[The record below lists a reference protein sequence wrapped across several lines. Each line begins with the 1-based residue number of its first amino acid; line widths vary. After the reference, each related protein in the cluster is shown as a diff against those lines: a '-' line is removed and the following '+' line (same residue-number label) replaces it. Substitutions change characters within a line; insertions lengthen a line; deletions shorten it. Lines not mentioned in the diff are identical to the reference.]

1 MPLTLF
7 SISLDFYRIPC
18 YSNFMDDTLL
28 SVQNLKTYFRTPEGL
43 ARAVDGISFDI
54 KPNEIFALVGESG
67 CGKSVTALSIIQL
80 VAQPAGFIAD
90 GAIYYKGQDITR
102 LSEVEKRRVQG
113 NNIAMIFQE
122 PMTSLN
128 PVFTIGNQI
137 SEAIQEH
144 QNLRGTAAR
153 NAAIEM
159 LDRVGIPEPAAR
171 YDEYPYQMSG
181 GMKQRVMI
189 AMALSC
195 RPGLLIADEPTT
207 ALDVTIQ
214 AQILEL
220 IQRLQQELQMAVL
233 LITHDLGVVANI
245 ADQVAVM
252 YAGKIAE
259 MGTWKQLY
267 ETPQH
272 PYTVKL
278 LESTPARDKRGTELH
293 TITGRVPKATEYNDG
308 CRFADRCPK
317 VMDGCDN
324 IVPTLHAV
332 NGSEHKVACHLYN
345 PEPPFSVQLANR
357 KLAIQKSVQLA
368 NRKLAIQKSVQ
379 LANRKLAVQKRA
391 TGVPA
396 TKLELETEIN
406 EKNEESSTRF
416 PTASHPQLQVKD
428 LCVHYPIQKGIFKRT
443 VGYVYAVDDV
453 TLDIPR
459 GKTLALV
466 GESGSGKTSFGK
478 AILQLSVPVEGDIV
492 YDGVNI
498 ATTTR
503 QRMHP
508 YRKRMQIIFQDPYA
522 SLNPRMTVGAI
533 IQEGM
538 QAHGMGASNEERQ
551 ARVAEL
557 MRRVGLSPDMV
568 TRYPHEF
575 SGGQRQRIGI
585 ARCLAVDPEFIVCDE
600 ATSAL
605 DVSVQAQIL
614 NLLKSLQ
621 VDFNLTYLFITHNL
635 SVVEYFADEVAV
647 MYLGRIVE
655 RGTTEEIFDSPKHP
669 YTRALLSAVPKM
681 DEQTGVE
688 KIRLEGDVPSPIN
701 RPSGCHFHP
710 RCPEVMPVCKDEYPG
725 TTNFTQTHS
734 CRCYLYQA

>member
-1 MPLTLF
+1 MN
-7 SISLDFYRIPC
+7 DA
-18 YSNFMDDTLL
+18 LL

-67 CGKSVTALSIIQL
+67 CGKSVTALSVIQL

-102 LSEVEKRRVQG
+102 LSEVEKRKVQG
-113 NNIAMIFQE
+113 NDIAMVFQE

-137 SEAIQEH
+137 SEAIRQH

-159 LDRVGIPEPAAR
+159 LDLVGIPEPAAR
-171 YDEYPYQMSG
+171 YDEYPHQMSG

-245 ADQVAVM
+245 ADRVAVM

-278 LESTPARDKRGTELH
+278 LESTPARDKRGTQLH

-317 VMDGCDN
+317 VMDGCES
-324 IVPTLHAV
+324 IAPTLHTA
-332 NGSEHKVACHLYN
+332 NGGEHNVACHLYN
-345 PEPPFSVQLANR
+345 PEPPFN
-357 KLAIQKSVQLA
+357 AIKTSA
-368 NRKLAIQKSVQ
+368 A
-379 LANRKLAVQKRA
+379 
-391 TGVPA
+391 
-396 TKLELETEIN
+396 KLELETEIDS
-406 EKNEESSTRF
+406 KNVDSSPQ
-416 PTASHPQLQVKD
+416 PTAAQPQLQVKD

-443 VGYVYAVDDV
+443 VGYVYAVDNV
-453 TLDIPR
+453 TLEIPR

-478 AILQLSVPVEGDIV
+478 AILRLGVPVKGDLV
-492 YDGVNI
+492 YDGTNI

-503 QRMHP
+503 ELMHP

-538 QAHGMGASNEERQ
+538 QAHGIGESADERHD
-551 ARVAEL
+551 RVAEL
-557 MRRVGLSPDMV
+557 MQRVGLSPDMV
-568 TRYPHEF
+568 NRYPHEF

-621 VDFNLTYLFITHNL
+621 ADFNLTYLFITHNL

-681 DEQTGVE
+681 DPQTGVE
-688 KIRLEGDVPSPIN
+688 KIQLEGDVPSPIN
-701 RPSGCHFHP
+701 RPTGCYFHP
-710 RCPEVMPVCKDEYPG
+710 RCPEVMPMCKDEYPDE
-725 TTNFTQTHS
+725 TNFTQTHS
-734 CRCYLYQA
+734 CQCYLYQN

>member
-1 MPLTLF
+1 M
-7 SISLDFYRIPC
+7 
-18 YSNFMDDTLL
+18 NDTLL

-80 VAQPAGFIAD
+80 VAKPAGFIAD
-90 GAIYYKGQDITR
+90 GAIHYKGQDLTR
-102 LSEVEKRRVQG
+102 LSEVEKRKIQG
-113 NNIAMIFQE
+113 NDIAMIFQE

-137 SEAIQEH
+137 SEAIRQH
-144 QNLRGTAAR
+144 QNLRGTAAK

-159 LDRVGIPEPAAR
+159 LDLVGIPEPAAR
-171 YDEYPYQMSG
+171 YDEYPHQMSG

-245 ADQVAVM
+245 ADRVAVM

-259 MGTWKQLY
+259 TGTWKQLY
-267 ETPQH
+267 KTPQH

-278 LESTPARDKRGTELH
+278 LESTPARDKRGMELR

-308 CRFADRCPK
+308 CRFAERCPK
-317 VMDGCDN
+317 VMDGCEN
-324 IVPTLHAV
+324 IVPMLQTV
-332 NGSEHKVACHLYN
+332 KGNGHNVACHLYN
-345 PEPPFSVQLANR
+345 PEPPFNASGT
-357 KLAIQKSVQLA
+357 S
-368 NRKLAIQKSVQ
+368 
-379 LANRKLAVQKRA
+379 
-391 TGVPA
+391 T
-396 TKLELETEIN
+396 TTLELETETDRENRETTIP
-406 EKNEESSTRF
+406 STE
-416 PTASHPQLQVKD
+416 TYPQLQVKD
-428 LCVHYPIQKGIFKRT
+428 LCVHYPIQKGILKRT
-443 VGYVYAVDDV
+443 TGYVYAVDNV
-453 TLDIPR
+453 TLDIPH

-466 GESGSGKTSFGK
+466 GESGSGKTSLGK
-478 AILQLSVPVEGDIV
+478 AVLRLGVPVKGDLV
-492 YDGVNI
+492 YDSINI
-498 ATTTR
+498 ATVKR
-503 QRMHP
+503 EELHP

-538 QAHGMGASNEERQ
+538 QTHNIGGSADERN

-585 ARCLAVDPEFIVCDE
+585 ARCLAVEPEFIVCDE

-621 VDFNLTYLFITHNL
+621 TDFNLTYLFITHNL

-688 KIRLEGDVPSPIN
+688 KIRLEGDIPSPIN
-701 RPSGCHFHP
+701 RPSGCYFHP
-710 RCPEVMPVCKDEYPG
+710 RCPEVMSICKDAYPDETG
-725 TTNFTQTHS
+725 FTQTHS
-734 CRCYLYQA
+734 CHCYLYEEKP

>member
-1 MPLTLF
+1 MYTSNLRKNQLLFLF
-7 SISLDFYRIPC
+7 SISIDSHKILC
-18 YSNFMDDTLL
+18 YSNLMNDTLL

-43 ARAVDGISFDI
+43 AHAVDGISFDI

-80 VAQPAGFIAD
+80 IAQPAGFIAD

-102 LSEVEKRRVQG
+102 LSEVEKRKIQG
-113 NNIAMIFQE
+113 NDIAMIFQE

-128 PVFTIGNQI
+128 PVFTIGDQI

-144 QNLRGTAAR
+144 QNLRGTVAR

-159 LDRVGIPEPAAR
+159 LDLVGIPEPVAR
-171 YDEYPYQMSG
+171 YDEYPHQMSG

-220 IQRLQQELQMAVL
+220 IQHLQQELQMAVL

-245 ADQVAVM
+245 ADRVAVM

-259 MGTWKQLY
+259 VGTWEQLY
-267 ETPQH
+267 KTPQH

-278 LESTPARDKRGTELH
+278 LESTPARDKRGTKLH

-324 IVPTLHAV
+324 IVPMLHPMLHAV
-332 NGSEHKVACHLYN
+332 NGSEHNVACHLYN
-345 PEPPFSVQLANR
+345 PEPPFS
-357 KLAIQKSVQLA
+357 
-368 NRKLAIQKSVQ
+368 
-379 LANRKLAVQKRA
+379 A
-391 TGVPA
+391 TVVPA

-406 EKNEESSTRF
+406 EKNEASSERF
-416 PTASHPQLQVKD
+416 PTASHPQLQVTD

-478 AILQLSVPVEGDIV
+478 AILQLGVPVKGDIV

-503 QRMHP
+503 QLMQP

-538 QAHGMGASNEERQ
+538 QAHGMGTSGEERQ

-635 SVVEYFADEVAV
+635 AVVEYFADEVAV

-701 RPSGCHFHP
+701 RPVGCHFHP
-710 RCPEVMPVCKDEYPG
+710 RCPEVMPVCEGEYPSAA
-725 TTNFTQTHS
+725 NFTQTHS
-734 CRCYLYQA
+734 CHCYLYQNSE

>member
-1 MPLTLF
+1 MQEA
-7 SISLDFYRIPC
+7 
-18 YSNFMDDTLL
+18 LL
-28 SVQNLKTYFRTPEGL
+28 SVQNLKTYFRTPDGL

-54 KPNEIFALVGESG
+54 APNEIFALVGESG
-67 CGKSVTALSIIQL
+67 CGKSVTALSVIQL
-80 VAQPAGFIAD
+80 VAQPTGFIAG

-102 LSEVEKRRVQG
+102 LPEVEKRRIQG
-113 NNIAMIFQE
+113 NDIAMVFQE

-128 PVFTIGNQI
+128 PVFTIGYQI
-137 SEAIQEH
+137 SEAIRQH
-144 QNLRGTAAR
+144 QDLRGTAAR
-153 NAAIEM
+153 NAAVEM
-159 LDRVGIPEPAAR
+159 LDLVGIPEPAAR
-171 YDEYPYQMSG
+171 YDEYPHQMSG

-245 ADQVAVM
+245 ADRVAVM

-259 MGTWKQLY
+259 MGTWEQLY
-267 ETPQH
+267 KTPQH

-278 LESTPARDKRGTELH
+278 LESTPARDKRGTQLH
-293 TITGRVPKATEYNDG
+293 TIAGRVPKATAYNDG

-317 VMDGCDN
+317 VMDGCET
-324 IVPTLHAV
+324 IPPTLHAV
-332 NGSEHKVACHLYN
+332 NGSEHNVACHLYN
-345 PEPPFSVQLANR
+345 PEPPFN
-357 KLAIQKSVQLA
+357 
-368 NRKLAIQKSVQ
+368 
-379 LANRKLAVQKRA
+379 AVS
-391 TGVPA
+391 TGA
-396 TKLELETEIN
+396 ARLELETDTDKIEDTL
-406 EKNEESSTRF
+406 TR
-416 PTASHPQLQVKD
+416 TAEAQPQLQVKN

-478 AILQLSVPVEGDIV
+478 AILRLGVPVKGDLV

-498 ATTTR
+498 ATITR
-503 QRMHP
+503 QHIHP
-508 YRKRMQIIFQDPYA
+508 YRKQMQIIFQDPYA
-522 SLNPRMTVGAI
+522 SLNPRMTIGAI

-538 QAHGMGASNEERQ
+538 QAHGIGESIEERQ
-551 ARVAEL
+551 NRVAEL
-557 MRRVGLSPDMV
+557 MQRVGLSPDMV

-621 VDFNLTYLFITHNL
+621 TDFNLTYLFITHNL

-681 DEQTGVE
+681 DPQTGVE
-688 KIRLEGDVPSPIN
+688 KIQLEGDVPSPIN
-701 RPSGCHFHP
+701 RPSGCYFHP
-710 RCPEVMPVCKDEYPG
+710 RCPEVMPICKDTYPDE
-725 TTNFTQTHS
+725 TNFTQTHS
-734 CRCYLYQA
+734 CNCYLYQNAQ

>member
-1 MPLTLF
+1 
-7 SISLDFYRIPC
+7 
-18 YSNFMDDTLL
+18 MDDTLL

-54 KPNEIFALVGESG
+54 KPNEIFAIVGESG

-102 LSEVEKRRVQG
+102 LSEVEKRKIQG
-113 NNIAMIFQE
+113 NDIAMVFQE

-144 QNLRGTAAR
+144 QNLRGHAAR

-159 LDRVGIPEPAAR
+159 LDLVGIPEPTAR
-171 YDEYPYQMSG
+171 YNEYPHQMSG

-245 ADQVAVM
+245 ADRVAVM

-259 MGTWKQLY
+259 TGTWKQLY

-278 LESTPARDKRGTELH
+278 LESTPARDKRGAQLH

-317 VMDGCDN
+317 VMDGCEN
-324 IVPTLHAV
+324 IIPTLHTV
-332 NGSEHKVACHLYN
+332 NSSEHNVACHLYN
-345 PEPPFSVQLANR
+345 PEPPFFAGSQLEAAVVDEIPTTDNR
-357 KLAIQKSVQLA
+357 QPITRPL
-368 NRKLAIQKSVQ
+368 
-379 LANRKLAVQKRA
+379 
-391 TGVPA
+391 
-396 TKLELETEIN
+396 TE
-406 EKNEESSTRF
+406 
-416 PTASHPQLQVKD
+416 SHPQLQVKD

-453 TLDIPR
+453 TLEIPR

-478 AILQLSVPVEGDIV
+478 AILRLGVPVKGDLV

-498 ATTTR
+498 ATVTR
-503 QRMHP
+503 QLMHP
-508 YRKRMQIIFQDPYA
+508 YRKKMQIIFQDPYA

-538 QAHGMGASNEERQ
+538 QAHSIGASAEERQ
-551 ARVAEL
+551 DRVAEL

-647 MYLGRIVE
+647 MYLGRVVE

-681 DEQTGVE
+681 DAQTGVE

-701 RPSGCHFHP
+701 RPTGCHFHP
-710 RCPEVMPVCKDEYPG
+710 RCPEVMSVCKEEYPEA
-725 TTNFTQTHS
+725 TNFTQTHS
-734 CRCYLYQA
+734 CQCYLYQNFE

>member
-1 MPLTLF
+1 MN
-7 SISLDFYRIPC
+7 DA
-18 YSNFMDDTLL
+18 LL

-67 CGKSVTALSIIQL
+67 CGKSVTALSVIQL

-102 LSEVEKRRVQG
+102 LSEVEKRKVQG
-113 NNIAMIFQE
+113 NDIAMVFQE

-137 SEAIQEH
+137 SEAIRQH

-159 LDRVGIPEPAAR
+159 LDLVGIPEPAAR
-171 YDEYPYQMSG
+171 YDEYPHQMSG

-245 ADQVAVM
+245 ADRVAVM

-278 LESTPARDKRGTELH
+278 LESTPARDKRGTQLH

-317 VMDGCDN
+317 VMDGCES
-324 IVPTLHAV
+324 IAPTLHTA
-332 NGSEHKVACHLYN
+332 NGGEHNVACHLYN
-345 PEPPFSVQLANR
+345 PEPPFN
-357 KLAIQKSVQLA
+357 AIKTA
-368 NRKLAIQKSVQ
+368 A
-379 LANRKLAVQKRA
+379 A
-391 TGVPA
+391 
-396 TKLELETEIN
+396 KLELETEIGS
-406 EKNEESSTRF
+406 KNVDSSPQ
-416 PTASHPQLQVKD
+416 PTAAQPQLQVKD

-443 VGYVYAVDDV
+443 VGYVYAVDNV
-453 TLDIPR
+453 TLEIPR

-478 AILQLSVPVEGDIV
+478 AILRLGVPVKGDLV
-492 YDGVNI
+492 YDGTNI

-503 QRMHP
+503 ELMHP

-538 QAHGMGASNEERQ
+538 QAHGIGESADERHD
-551 ARVAEL
+551 RVAEL
-557 MRRVGLSPDMV
+557 MQRVGLSPDMV
-568 TRYPHEF
+568 NRYPHEF

-621 VDFNLTYLFITHNL
+621 ADFNLTYLFITHNL

-681 DEQTGVE
+681 DPQTGVE
-688 KIRLEGDVPSPIN
+688 KIQLEGDVPSPIN
-701 RPSGCHFHP
+701 RPTGCYFHP
-710 RCPEVMPVCKDEYPG
+710 RCPEVMPMCKDEYPDE
-725 TTNFTQTHS
+725 TNFTQTHS
-734 CRCYLYQA
+734 CQCYLYQN

>member
-1 MPLTLF
+1 MQEA
-7 SISLDFYRIPC
+7 
-18 YSNFMDDTLL
+18 LL
-28 SVQNLKTYFRTPEGL
+28 SVQNLKTYFRTPEGF

-54 KPNEIFALVGESG
+54 APNEIFALVGESG
-67 CGKSVTALSIIQL
+67 CGKSVTALSVIQL
-80 VAQPAGFIAD
+80 VAQPAGFIAG
-90 GAIYYKGQDITR
+90 GAIYYKGQDVTR
-102 LSEVEKRRVQG
+102 LPEVEKRKIQG
-113 NNIAMIFQE
+113 NDIAMVFQE

-128 PVFTIGNQI
+128 PVFTIGYQI
-137 SEAIQEH
+137 SEAIRQH
-144 QNLRGTAAR
+144 QDLRGTAAK

-159 LDRVGIPEPAAR
+159 LDLVGIPEPAAR
-171 YDEYPYQMSG
+171 YDEYPHQMSG

-245 ADQVAVM
+245 ADRVAVM

-259 MGTWKQLY
+259 MGTWEQLY

-278 LESTPARDKRGTELH
+278 LESTPARDKRGTQLR
-293 TITGRVPKATEYNDG
+293 TITGRVPKATDYNDG

-317 VMDGCDN
+317 VMEGCEA
-324 IVPTLHAV
+324 IPPTLHAV
-332 NGSEHKVACHLYN
+332 NDGEHNVACHLYN
-345 PEPPFSVQLANR
+345 PEPPFN
-357 KLAIQKSVQLA
+357 
-368 NRKLAIQKSVQ
+368 
-379 LANRKLAVQKRA
+379 AVN
-391 TGVPA
+391 TGA
-396 TKLELETEIN
+396 AKLELETGETVGQM
-406 EKNEESSTRF
+406 EERKNGGQPSNL
-416 PTASHPQLQVKD
+416 PTFQPSNVLLQIKN
-428 LCVHYPIQKGIFKRT
+428 LCVHYPIQKGVFKRT

-478 AILQLSVPVEGDIV
+478 AILRLGVPVEGDLI

-498 ATTTR
+498 ATATR
-503 QRMHP
+503 QGMHP
-508 YRKRMQIIFQDPYA
+508 YRKQMQIIFQDPYA

-533 IQEGM
+533 IQEGL
-538 QAHGMGASNEERQ
+538 QAHHIGESVE
-551 ARVAEL
+551 ARKNRVSEL
-557 MRRVGLSPDMV
+557 MQRVGLSPDMV

-621 VDFNLTYLFITHNL
+621 TDFNLTYLFITHNL

-647 MYLGRIVE
+647 MYLGKIVE

-681 DEQTGVE
+681 DPQTGVE
-688 KIRLEGDVPSPIN
+688 KIRLAGDVPSPIN
-701 RPSGCHFHP
+701 RPTGCYFHP
-710 RCPEVMPVCKDEYPG
+710 RCPEVMAMCKDTYPG
-725 TTNFTQTHS
+725 ETNFTQTHS
-734 CRCYLYQA
+734 CNCYLYQEVG

>member
-1 MPLTLF
+1 MQEA
-7 SISLDFYRIPC
+7 
-18 YSNFMDDTLL
+18 LL
-28 SVQNLKTYFRTPEGL
+28 RVQNLKTYFRTPEGL

-54 KPNEIFALVGESG
+54 APNEIFALVGESG
-67 CGKSVTALSIIQL
+67 CGKSVTALSVIQL
-80 VAQPAGFIAD
+80 VAQPAGFIAG
-90 GAIYYKGQDITR
+90 GAIYYNGQDITR
-102 LSEVEKRRVQG
+102 LPEVEKRKIQG
-113 NNIAMIFQE
+113 NDIAMVFQE

-128 PVFTIGNQI
+128 PVFTIGYQI
-137 SEAIQEH
+137 SEAIRQH
-144 QNLRGTAAR
+144 QDLRGTAAR

-159 LDRVGIPEPAAR
+159 LDLVGIPEPAAR
-171 YDEYPYQMSG
+171 YHEYPHQMSG

-220 IQRLQQELQMAVL
+220 IQRLQQELHMAVL

-245 ADQVAVM
+245 ADRVAVM

-259 MGTWKQLY
+259 MGTWEQLY

-278 LESTPARDKRGTELH
+278 LESTPARDKRGTQLH
-293 TITGRVPKATEYNDG
+293 TIAGRVPKATDYNDG

-317 VMDGCDN
+317 VMDGCET
-324 IVPTLHAV
+324 ITPTLHAV
-332 NGSEHKVACHLYN
+332 KGGEHNVACHLYN
-345 PEPPFSVQLANR
+345 PEPPFS
-357 KLAIQKSVQLA
+357 
-368 NRKLAIQKSVQ
+368 
-379 LANRKLAVQKRA
+379 A
-391 TGVPA
+391 TVTGA
-396 TKLELETEIN
+396 TKLELETDT
-406 EKNEESSTRF
+406 EKIEDA
-416 PTASHPQLQVKD
+416 PAQTANTQPQLQVKN
-428 LCVHYPIQKGIFKRT
+428 LCVHYPIQKGLFKRT

-478 AILQLSVPVEGDIV
+478 AILRLGVPVKGDLV
-492 YDGVNI
+492 YDGDNI
-498 ATTTR
+498 ATATR
-503 QRMHP
+503 QHLHP
-508 YRKRMQIIFQDPYA
+508 YRKQMQIIFQDPYGA
-522 SLNPRMTVGAI
+522 LNPRMTIGAI

-538 QAHGMGASNEERQ
+538 QAHGIGESAEARQ
-551 ARVAEL
+551 NRVAEL
-557 MRRVGLSPDMV
+557 MQRVGLSPDMV

-621 VDFNLTYLFITHNL
+621 IDFNLTYLFITHNL

-669 YTRALLSAVPKM
+669 YTQALLSAVPKM
-681 DEQTGVE
+681 DPQTGVE
-688 KIRLEGDVPSPIN
+688 KIQLEGDVPSPIN
-701 RPSGCHFHP
+701 RPSGCYFHP
-710 RCPEVMPVCKDEYPG
+710 RCPEVMPICKDTYPDE
-725 TTNFTQTHS
+725 TRFTQTHS
-734 CRCYLYQA
+734 CNCYLYQNAE

>member
-1 MPLTLF
+1 MQEA
-7 SISLDFYRIPC
+7 
-18 YSNFMDDTLL
+18 LL
-28 SVQNLKTYFRTPEGL
+28 SVQNLKTYFRTPDGL

-54 KPNEIFALVGESG
+54 APNEIFALVGESG
-67 CGKSVTALSIIQL
+67 CGKSVTALSVIQL
-80 VAQPAGFIAD
+80 VAQPAGFIAG

-102 LSEVEKRRVQG
+102 LPEVEKRRIQG
-113 NNIAMIFQE
+113 NDIAMVFQE

-128 PVFTIGNQI
+128 PVFTIGYQI
-137 SEAIQEH
+137 SEAIRQH
-144 QNLRGTAAR
+144 QDLRGTAAR
-153 NAAIEM
+153 NAAVEM
-159 LDRVGIPEPAAR
+159 LDLVGIPEPAAR
-171 YDEYPYQMSG
+171 YDEYPHQMSG

-245 ADQVAVM
+245 ADRVAVM

-259 MGTWKQLY
+259 MGTWEQLY
-267 ETPQH
+267 KTPQH

-278 LESTPARDKRGTELH
+278 LESTPARDKRGTQLH
-293 TITGRVPKATEYNDG
+293 TIAGRVPKATAYNDG

-317 VMDGCDN
+317 VMDGCET
-324 IVPTLHAV
+324 IPPTLHAV
-332 NGSEHKVACHLYN
+332 NGSEHNVACHLYN
-345 PEPPFSVQLANR
+345 PEPPFN
-357 KLAIQKSVQLA
+357 
-368 NRKLAIQKSVQ
+368 
-379 LANRKLAVQKRA
+379 AVS
-391 TGVPA
+391 TGA
-396 TKLELETEIN
+396 ARLELETDTDKIDDA
-406 EKNEESSTRF
+406 
-416 PTASHPQLQVKD
+416 PTQTAEAQSQLQVKN

-478 AILQLSVPVEGDIV
+478 AILRLGVPVKGDLV

-498 ATTTR
+498 ATITR
-503 QRMHP
+503 QHMHP
-508 YRKRMQIIFQDPYA
+508 YRKQMQIIFQDPYA
-522 SLNPRMTVGAI
+522 SLNPRMTIGAI

-538 QAHGMGASNEERQ
+538 QAHGIGESVEERQ
-551 ARVAEL
+551 NRVAEL
-557 MRRVGLSPDMV
+557 MQRVGLSPDMV

-621 VDFNLTYLFITHNL
+621 TDFNLTYLFITHNL

-681 DEQTGVE
+681 DPQTGVE

-701 RPSGCHFHP
+701 RPSGCYFHP
-710 RCPEVMPVCKDEYPG
+710 RCPEVMPICKDTYPDE
-725 TTNFTQTHS
+725 TNFTQTHS
-734 CRCYLYQA
+734 CNCYLYQNAQ

>member
-1 MPLTLF
+1 MN
-7 SISLDFYRIPC
+7 DA
-18 YSNFMDDTLL
+18 LL

-67 CGKSVTALSIIQL
+67 CGKSVTALSVIQL

-90 GAIYYKGQDITR
+90 GAIYYKGQDITQ
-102 LSEVEKRRVQG
+102 LSEVEKRKVQG
-113 NNIAMIFQE
+113 NDIAMVFQE

-137 SEAIQEH
+137 SEAIRQH

-159 LDRVGIPEPAAR
+159 LDLVGIPEPAAR
-171 YDEYPYQMSG
+171 YDEYPHQMSG

-245 ADQVAVM
+245 ADRVAVM

-259 MGTWKQLY
+259 MGTWEQLY

-278 LESTPARDKRGTELH
+278 LESTPARDKRGTQLH

-308 CRFADRCPK
+308 CRFADRCPE
-317 VMDGCDN
+317 VMNGCES
-324 IVPTLHAV
+324 IAPTLHAV
-332 NGSEHKVACHLYN
+332 NGSEHNVSCHLYN
-345 PEPPFSVQLANR
+345 PEPPFN
-357 KLAIQKSVQLA
+357 
-368 NRKLAIQKSVQ
+368 
-379 LANRKLAVQKRA
+379 AVV
-391 TGVPA
+391 TDA
-396 TKLELETEIN
+396 TKLELETEIAP
-406 EKNEESSTRF
+406 KNEVSSTE
-416 PTASHPQLQVKD
+416 PTASQPQLQVTD

-443 VGYVYAVDDV
+443 VGYVYAVDNV
-453 TLDIPR
+453 TLEIPR

-478 AILQLSVPVEGDIV
+478 AIFQLGVPVKGDLV
-492 YDGVNI
+492 YDGTNI
-498 ATTTR
+498 ATATR
-503 QRMHP
+503 ELMHP

-538 QAHGMGASNEERQ
+538 QAHNIGASADERRD
-551 ARVAEL
+551 RVAEL
-557 MRRVGLSPDMV
+557 MQRVGLSPDMV
-568 TRYPHEF
+568 NRYPHEF

-621 VDFNLTYLFITHNL
+621 SDFNLTYLFITHNL

-681 DEQTGVE
+681 DPQTGVE
-688 KIRLEGDVPSPIN
+688 KIQLEGDVPSPIN
-701 RPSGCHFHP
+701 RPAGCYFHP
-710 RCPEVMPVCKDEYPG
+710 RCPEVMPTCEDEYPG
-725 TTNFTQTHS
+725 ETNFTQTHS
-734 CRCYLYQA
+734 CQCYLYENGC

>member
-1 MPLTLF
+1 
-7 SISLDFYRIPC
+7 
-18 YSNFMDDTLL
+18 MDDTLL

-80 VAQPAGFIAD
+80 IAQPAGFIAD

-102 LSEVEKRRVQG
+102 FSEVEKRKVQG
-113 NNIAMIFQE
+113 NEIAMIFQE

-144 QNLRGTAAR
+144 QNLRGVAAR

-159 LDRVGIPEPAAR
+159 LDLVGIPEPAAR
-171 YDEYPYQMSG
+171 YDEYPHQMSG

-220 IQRLQQELQMAVL
+220 IQHLQQELQMAVL

-245 ADQVAVM
+245 ADRVAVM

-259 MGTWKQLY
+259 MGTWEQLY

-278 LESTPARDKRGTELH
+278 LESTPARDKRGTALH
-293 TITGRVPKATEYNDG
+293 TITGRVPKATEYNNG

-317 VMDGCDN
+317 VMGGCES

-332 NGSEHKVACHLYN
+332 NSGEHSVACHLYN
-345 PEPPFSVQLANR
+345 PEPPFNAKQIKNR
-357 KLAIQKSVQLA
+357 EGRTEG
-368 NRKLAIQKSVQ
+368 RKEGAPVFQ
-379 LANRKLAVQKRA
+379 
-391 TGVPA
+391 
-396 TKLELETEIN
+396 
-406 EKNEESSTRF
+406 SSSLPVF
-416 PTASHPQLQVKD
+416 HPSNLLQVKD

-443 VGYVYAVDDV
+443 VGYVYAVDNV

-478 AILQLSVPVEGDIV
+478 AILRLGVPVEGDIV
-492 YDGVNI
+492 YDDVNI
-498 ATTTR
+498 ATATR
-503 QRMHP
+503 QLMHP

-538 QAHGMGASNEERQ
+538 QAHGIGASDEERQ
-551 ARVAEL
+551 TRVAEL

-701 RPSGCHFHP
+701 RPVGCHFHP
-710 RCPEVMPVCKDEYPG
+710 RCPEVMPVCKDEYPNA
-725 TTNFTQTHS
+725 TNFTQTHS
-734 CRCYLYQA
+734 CQCYLYQNSG

>member
-1 MPLTLF
+1 MQEA
-7 SISLDFYRIPC
+7 
-18 YSNFMDDTLL
+18 LL

-54 KPNEIFALVGESG
+54 APNEIFALVGESG
-67 CGKSVTALSIIQL
+67 CGKSVTALSVIQL
-80 VAQPAGFIAD
+80 VAQPAGFIAG
-90 GAIYYKGQDITR
+90 GAIYYNGQDITR
-102 LSEVEKRRVQG
+102 LPEVEKRKIQG
-113 NNIAMIFQE
+113 NDIAMVFQE

-128 PVFTIGNQI
+128 PVFTIGYQI
-137 SEAIQEH
+137 SEAIRQH
-144 QNLRGTAAR
+144 QDLRGTAAR

-159 LDRVGIPEPAAR
+159 LDLVGIPEPAAR
-171 YDEYPYQMSG
+171 YDEYPHQMSG

-233 LITHDLGVVANI
+233 LITHDLGVVGNI
-245 ADQVAVM
+245 ADRVAVM

-259 MGTWKQLY
+259 IGTWEQLY

-278 LESTPARDKRGTELH
+278 LESTPARDKRGTQLH
-293 TITGRVPKATEYNDG
+293 TIAGRVPKATDYNDG
-308 CRFADRCPK
+308 CRFAERCPK
-317 VMDGCDN
+317 VMDGCET
-324 IVPTLHAV
+324 ITPTLHTI
-332 NGSEHKVACHLYN
+332 NGGEHNVACHLYN
-345 PEPPFSVQLANR
+345 PEPPFS
-357 KLAIQKSVQLA
+357 
-368 NRKLAIQKSVQ
+368 
-379 LANRKLAVQKRA
+379 AVT
-391 TGVPA
+391 TGA
-396 TKLELETEIN
+396 TKLELETDTDKI
-406 EKNEESSTRF
+406 EESSTQSAA
-416 PTASHPQLQVKD
+416 TQPQLQVKN

-478 AILQLSVPVEGDIV
+478 GILRLGVPVKGDLI
-492 YDGVNI
+492 YDGDNI
-498 ATTTR
+498 ATVTR
-503 QRMHP
+503 QHLHP
-508 YRKRMQIIFQDPYA
+508 YRKQMQIIFQDPYA

-538 QAHGMGASNEERQ
+538 QAHDIGESTEARQ
-551 ARVAEL
+551 NRVAEL
-557 MRRVGLSPDMV
+557 MQRVGLSPDMV

-621 VDFNLTYLFITHNL
+621 TDFNLTYLFITHNL

-681 DEQTGVE
+681 DPQTGVE
-688 KIRLEGDVPSPIN
+688 KIQLEGDVPSPIN
-701 RPSGCHFHP
+701 RPSGCYFHP
-710 RCPEVMPVCKDEYPG
+710 RCPDVMPICKDTYPDE
-725 TTNFTQTHS
+725 TRFTQTHS
-734 CRCYLYQA
+734 CNCYLYQNAQ

>member
-1 MPLTLF
+1 MN
-7 SISLDFYRIPC
+7 DA
-18 YSNFMDDTLL
+18 LL

-67 CGKSVTALSIIQL
+67 CGKSVTALSVIQL

-90 GAIYYKGQDITR
+90 GAIYYKRQDITR
-102 LSEVEKRRVQG
+102 LSEVDKRKIQG
-113 NNIAMIFQE
+113 NDIAMVFQE

-137 SEAIQEH
+137 SEAIQQH
-144 QNLRGTAAR
+144 QNLRGAAAR

-159 LDRVGIPEPAAR
+159 LDLVGIPEPAAR
-171 YDEYPYQMSG
+171 YDEYPHQMSG

-245 ADQVAVM
+245 ADRVAVM

-278 LESTPARDKRGTELH
+278 LESTPARDKRGTQLH

-317 VMDGCDN
+317 VMDGCES
-324 IVPTLHAV
+324 IAPTLHAV
-332 NGSEHKVACHLYN
+332 NGNAHNVACHLYN
-345 PEPPFSVQLANR
+345 PEPPFN
-357 KLAIQKSVQLA
+357 AIKTSA
-368 NRKLAIQKSVQ
+368 AR
-379 LANRKLAVQKRA
+379 
-391 TGVPA
+391 
-396 TKLELETEIN
+396 LELETEIDS
-406 EKNEESSTRF
+406 KNVDSSTQ
-416 PTASHPQLQVKD
+416 PTAAQPQLQVKD

-443 VGYVYAVDDV
+443 VGYVYAVDNV
-453 TLDIPR
+453 TLEIPR

-478 AILQLSVPVEGDIV
+478 AILRLGVPVKGDLV
-492 YDGVNI
+492 YDGTNI
-498 ATTTR
+498 ATVTR
-503 QRMHP
+503 ELMHP

-538 QAHGMGASNEERQ
+538 QAHGIGESADERHD
-551 ARVAEL
+551 RVAEL
-557 MRRVGLSPDMV
+557 MQRVGLSPDMV
-568 TRYPHEF
+568 NRYPHEF

-621 VDFNLTYLFITHNL
+621 SDFNLTYLFITHNL

-681 DEQTGVE
+681 DEKSGVE
-688 KIRLEGDVPSPIN
+688 KIQLEGDVPSPIN
-701 RPSGCHFHP
+701 RPTGCYFHP
-710 RCPEVMPVCKDEYPG
+710 RCPEVMPMCKDEYPDE
-725 TTNFTQTHS
+725 TSFTQTHT
-734 CRCYLYQA
+734 CNCYLYQDAQ

>member
-1 MPLTLF
+1 M
-7 SISLDFYRIPC
+7 
-18 YSNFMDDTLL
+18 NDTLL

-54 KPNEIFALVGESG
+54 KPNEIYALVGESG

-80 VAQPAGFIAD
+80 VAKPAGFIAD
-90 GAIYYKGQDITR
+90 GAIHYKGQDITR
-102 LSEVEKRRVQG
+102 LSEVEKRKIQG
-113 NNIAMIFQE
+113 NDIAMIFQE

-137 SEAIQEH
+137 SEAIRQH

-153 NAAIEM
+153 NAAVEM
-159 LDRVGIPEPAAR
+159 LNLVGIPEPAAR
-171 YDEYPYQMSG
+171 YDEYPHQMSG

-245 ADQVAVM
+245 ADRVAVM

-259 MGTWKQLY
+259 TGTWEQLY
-267 ETPQH
+267 KTPQH

-278 LESTPARDKRGTELH
+278 LESTPARDKRGMKLH

-308 CRFADRCPK
+308 CRFAERCPK
-317 VMDGCDN
+317 VMDECEN
-324 IVPTLHAV
+324 IVPVLQNV
-332 NGSEHKVACHLYN
+332 MDNGHNVACHLYN
-345 PEPPFSVQLANR
+345 PEPPFNAPGTL
-357 KLAIQKSVQLA
+357 
-368 NRKLAIQKSVQ
+368 
-379 LANRKLAVQKRA
+379 
-391 TGVPA
+391 T
-396 TKLELETEIN
+396 TTLELETETN
-406 EKNEESSTRF
+406 RENRRDTTQSTE
-416 PTASHPQLQVKD
+416 THPQLQVKN
-428 LCVHYPIQKGIFKRT
+428 LCVHYPIQQGILKRT
-443 VGYVYAVDDV
+443 AGYVYAVDNV
-453 TLDIPR
+453 NLDIPH

-466 GESGSGKTSFGK
+466 GESGSGKTSLGK
-478 AILQLSVPVEGDIV
+478 AVLRLGVPVKGDLI
-492 YDGVNI
+492 YDGMNI
-498 ATTTR
+498 ATAKR
-503 QRMHP
+503 EQLHP

-522 SLNPRMTVGAI
+522 SLNPRMTIGAI

-538 QAHGMGASNEERQ
+538 QTHNIGGSADERN

-585 ARCLAVDPEFIVCDE
+585 ARCLAVEPEFIVCDE

-621 VDFNLTYLFITHNL
+621 ADFNLTYLFITHNL

-669 YTRALLSAVPKM
+669 YTRALLSAVPKI
-681 DEQTGVE
+681 DEHTGVE

-710 RCPEVMPVCKDEYPG
+710 RCPEVMPICQDTYPNE
-725 TTNFTQTHS
+725 TDFTQTHS
-734 CRCYLYQA
+734 CHCYLYQENSLG

>member
-1 MPLTLF
+1 
-7 SISLDFYRIPC
+7 
-18 YSNFMDDTLL
+18 
-28 SVQNLKTYFRTPEGL
+28 
-43 ARAVDGISFDI
+43 
-54 KPNEIFALVGESG
+54 
-67 CGKSVTALSIIQL
+67 
-80 VAQPAGFIAD
+80 
-90 GAIYYKGQDITR
+90 
-102 LSEVEKRRVQG
+102 
-113 NNIAMIFQE
+113 
-122 PMTSLN
+122 
-128 PVFTIGNQI
+128 
-137 SEAIQEH
+137 
-144 QNLRGTAAR
+144 
-153 NAAIEM
+153 M
-159 LDRVGIPEPAAR
+159 LDLVGIPEPAAR
-171 YDEYPYQMSG
+171 YDEYPHQMSG

-245 ADQVAVM
+245 ADRVAVM

-259 MGTWKQLY
+259 IGTWKQLY

-278 LESTPARDKRGTELH
+278 LESTPARDKRGTQLH

-308 CRFADRCPK
+308 CRFAARCPK
-317 VMDGCDN
+317 VMDGCES
-324 IVPTLHAV
+324 IAPMLHAV
-332 NGSEHKVACHLYN
+332 NGDEHNVACHLYN
-345 PEPPFSVQLANR
+345 PEPPFN
-357 KLAIQKSVQLA
+357 AIKTSA
-368 NRKLAIQKSVQ
+368 AR
-379 LANRKLAVQKRA
+379 
-391 TGVPA
+391 
-396 TKLELETEIN
+396 LELETG
-406 EKNEESSTRF
+406 EKDGRMEERRDGELSAAHSSTVTAGGSPSNL
-416 PTASHPQLQVKD
+416 PTFQPSNLHLQVKN

-443 VGYVYAVDDV
+443 VGYVYAVDNV
-453 TLDIPR
+453 TLEIPR

-478 AILQLSVPVEGDIV
+478 AILRLGVPVEGDLI
-492 YDGVNI
+492 YDGTNI
-498 ATTTR
+498 ATATR
-503 QRMHP
+503 ELMHP

-538 QAHGMGASNEERQ
+538 QAHSIGESADERHD
-551 ARVAEL
+551 RVAEL
-557 MRRVGLSPDMV
+557 MQRVGLSPDMV
-568 TRYPHEF
+568 NRYPHEF

-621 VDFNLTYLFITHNL
+621 ADFDLTYLFITHNL

-655 RGTTEEIFDSPKHP
+655 RGATEEIFDSPKHP

-681 DEQTGVE
+681 DEKTGVE
-688 KIRLEGDVPSPIN
+688 KIQLEGDVPSPIN
-701 RPSGCHFHP
+701 RPTGCYFHP
-710 RCPEVMPVCKDEYPG
+710 RCPEVMPMCKDEYPNE
-725 TTNFTQTHS
+725 TSFTQTHS
-734 CRCYLYQA
+734 CQCYLYET

>member
-1 MPLTLF
+1 MN
-7 SISLDFYRIPC
+7 DA
-18 YSNFMDDTLL
+18 LL

-67 CGKSVTALSIIQL
+67 CGKSVTALSVIQL

-102 LSEVEKRRVQG
+102 LSEVEKRKIQG
-113 NNIAMIFQE
+113 NDIAMVFQE

-137 SEAIQEH
+137 SEAIQQH

-159 LDRVGIPEPAAR
+159 LDLVGIPEPAAR
-171 YDEYPYQMSG
+171 YDEYPHQMSG

-245 ADQVAVM
+245 ADRVAVM

-278 LESTPARDKRGTELH
+278 LESTPARDKRGTQLH

-317 VMDGCDN
+317 VMDGCES
-324 IVPTLHAV
+324 IAPTLHPV
-332 NGSEHKVACHLYN
+332 NSGEHNVACHLYN
-345 PEPPFSVQLANR
+345 PEPPFN
-357 KLAIQKSVQLA
+357 AIKTSA
-368 NRKLAIQKSVQ
+368 AR
-379 LANRKLAVQKRA
+379 
-391 TGVPA
+391 
-396 TKLELETEIN
+396 LELETEIDS
-406 EKNEESSTRF
+406 KNVDSSTQ
-416 PTASHPQLQVKD
+416 PTAAQPQLQVKD
-428 LCVHYPIQKGIFKRT
+428 LCVHYPIQKGILKRT
-443 VGYVYAVDDV
+443 VGYVYAVDNV
-453 TLDIPR
+453 TLEIPR

-478 AILQLSVPVEGDIV
+478 AILRLGVPVKGDLV
-492 YDGVNI
+492 YDGTNI
-498 ATTTR
+498 ATATR
-503 QRMHP
+503 ELMHP
-508 YRKRMQIIFQDPYA
+508 YRQRMQIIFQDPYA

-538 QAHGMGASNEERQ
+538 QAHSIGESADERHD
-551 ARVAEL
+551 RVAEL
-557 MRRVGLSPDMV
+557 MQRVGLSPDMV
-568 TRYPHEF
+568 NRYPHEF

-621 VDFNLTYLFITHNL
+621 ADFNLTYLFITHNL

-681 DEQTGVE
+681 DEKTGIE
-688 KIRLEGDVPSPIN
+688 KIQLEGDVPSPIN
-701 RPSGCHFHP
+701 RPTGCYFHP
-710 RCPEVMPVCKDEYPG
+710 RCPEVMPMCKDEYPG
-725 TTNFTQTHS
+725 ETSFTQTHT
-734 CRCYLYQA
+734 CNCYLYQNFE

>member
-1 MPLTLF
+1 
-7 SISLDFYRIPC
+7 
-18 YSNFMDDTLL
+18 MDDTLL

-43 ARAVDGISFDI
+43 ACAVDGISFDI

-80 VAQPAGFIAD
+80 VAQPAGFVAD
-90 GAIYYKGQDITR
+90 GAIYYKGQDIVR
-102 LSEVEKRRVQG
+102 LSEVEKRKIQG
-113 NNIAMIFQE
+113 NDIAMIFQE

-144 QNLRGTAAR
+144 QDLHGSAAR

-159 LDRVGIPEPAAR
+159 LDLVGIPEPAAR
-171 YDEYPYQMSG
+171 YNEYPHQMSG

-233 LITHDLGVVANI
+233 LITHDLAVVANV
-245 ADQVAVM
+245 ADRVAVM

-259 MGTWKQLY
+259 MGTWEQLY

-317 VMDGCDN
+317 VMDGCDT
-324 IVPTLHAV
+324 IVPMLHAV
-332 NGSEHKVACHLYN
+332 NGSEHNIACHLYN
-345 PEPPFSVQLANR
+345 PEPPFNSTR
-357 KLAIQKSVQLA
+357 
-368 NRKLAIQKSVQ
+368 
-379 LANRKLAVQKRA
+379 
-391 TGVPA
+391 VP
-396 TKLELETEIN
+396 TTRLELETTVN
-406 EKNEESSTRF
+406 KKNEESSEQ

-443 VGYVYAVDDV
+443 VGYVYAVDNV
-453 TLDIPR
+453 TLDIPS

-478 AILQLSVPVEGDIV
+478 AILRLGVPVEGDIV
-492 YDGVNI
+492 YEGANI
-498 ATTTR
+498 TTTTR
-503 QRMHP
+503 QLMHP

-522 SLNPRMTVGAI
+522 SLNPRMPVGAI

-538 QAHGMGASNEERQ
+538 QAHGIGTSDEERR

-621 VDFNLTYLFITHNL
+621 VHFNLTYLFITHNL
-635 SVVEYFADEVAV
+635 AVVEYFADEVAV

-688 KIRLEGDVPSPIN
+688 KIQLEGDVPSPIN
-701 RPSGCHFHP
+701 RPVGCHFHP
-710 RCPEVMPVCKDEYPG
+710 RCSEVMPVCKDEYPG
-725 TTNFTQTHS
+725 ATNFTQTHS
-734 CRCYLYQA
+734 CHCYLYQAESRKT

>member
-1 MPLTLF
+1 MH
-7 SISLDFYRIPC
+7 
-18 YSNFMDDTLL
+18 DTLL

-80 VAQPAGFIAD
+80 VAQPAGFVAD
-90 GAIYYKGQDITR
+90 GAIYYKGQDIVR
-102 LSEVEKRRVQG
+102 LSEVEKRKIQG
-113 NNIAMIFQE
+113 NDIAMIFQE

-144 QNLRGTAAR
+144 QDLHGSAAR

-159 LDRVGIPEPAAR
+159 LDLVGIPEPAAR
-171 YDEYPYQMSG
+171 YNEYPHQMSG

-233 LITHDLGVVANI
+233 LITHDLGVVANV
-245 ADQVAVM
+245 ADRVAVM

-259 MGTWKQLY
+259 IGTWEQLY

-317 VMDGCDN
+317 VMDGCDT

-332 NGSEHKVACHLYN
+332 NGSEHNIACHLYN
-345 PEPPFSVQLANR
+345 PEPPFNSTR
-357 KLAIQKSVQLA
+357 
-368 NRKLAIQKSVQ
+368 
-379 LANRKLAVQKRA
+379 
-391 TGVPA
+391 VP
-396 TKLELETEIN
+396 TTRLELETTVKK
-406 EKNEESSTRF
+406 KNEESSEQ
-416 PTASHPQLQVKD
+416 PTAAHPQLQVKD

-443 VGYVYAVDDV
+443 VGYVYAVDNV
-453 TLDIPR
+453 TLDIPS

-478 AILQLSVPVEGDIV
+478 AILRLGVPVEGDIV
-492 YDGVNI
+492 YEGVNI

-503 QRMHP
+503 QLMHP

-522 SLNPRMTVGAI
+522 SLNPRMPVGAI

-538 QAHGMGASNEERQ
+538 QAHGIGTSDEERR

-614 NLLKSLQ
+614 NLLRSLQ

-635 SVVEYFADEVAV
+635 AVVEYFADEVAV

-701 RPSGCHFHP
+701 RPVGCHFHP
-710 RCPEVMPVCKDEYPG
+710 RCSEVMPVCKDEYPDAI
-725 TTNFTQTHS
+725 NFTQTHS
-734 CRCYLYQA
+734 CHCYLYQAESRKT

>member
-1 MPLTLF
+1 MND
-7 SISLDFYRIPC
+7 S
-18 YSNFMDDTLL
+18 LL

-43 ARAVDGISFDI
+43 ARAVDGVSFDI
-54 KPNEIFALVGESG
+54 QPNEIFALVGESG

-80 VAQPAGFIAD
+80 VAKPAGFIAD

-102 LSEVEKRRVQG
+102 LSEVEKRKIQG
-113 NNIAMIFQE
+113 NDIAMIFQE

-137 SEAIQEH
+137 SESIRQH

-159 LDRVGIPEPAAR
+159 LDLVGIPEPTAR
-171 YDEYPYQMSG
+171 YNEYPHQMSG

-195 RPGLLIADEPTT
+195 HPGLLIADEPTT

-245 ADQVAVM
+245 ADRVAVM

-259 MGTWKQLY
+259 MGTWEQLY

-278 LESTPARDKRGTELH
+278 LESTPARDKRGTELR
-293 TITGRVPKATEYNDG
+293 TIAGRVPKATEYNDG
-308 CRFADRCPK
+308 CRFAERCPK

-324 IVPTLHAV
+324 IIPMLQTV
-332 NGSEHKVACHLYN
+332 NGNTHNVACHLYN
-345 PEPPFSVQLANR
+345 PEPPFN
-357 KLAIQKSVQLA
+357 
-368 NRKLAIQKSVQ
+368 
-379 LANRKLAVQKRA
+379 A
-391 TGVPA
+391 TATPA
-396 TKLELETEIN
+396 TKLELETGVEREN
-406 EKNEESSTRF
+406 KASPTQSTE
-416 PTASHPQLQVKD
+416 THAQLQVKN
-428 LCVHYPIQKGIFKRT
+428 LCVHYPIQQGILKRT
-443 VGYVYAVDDV
+443 VGYVYAVDNV

-466 GESGSGKTSFGK
+466 GESGSGKTSLGK
-478 AILQLSVPVEGDIV
+478 AVLRLGVPVKGDLV
-492 YDGVNI
+492 YDGTNI
-498 ATTTR
+498 ATAKWE
-503 QRMHP
+503 QLHP

-538 QAHGMGASNEERQ
+538 QAHNIGDSTDERND
-551 ARVAEL
+551 RIAEL

-585 ARCLAVDPEFIVCDE
+585 ARCLAVEPEFIVCDE

-621 VDFNLTYLFITHNL
+621 TDFDLTYLFITHDL

-710 RCPEVMPVCKDEYPG
+710 RCPEVMPVCQDTYPDE
-725 TTNFTQTHS
+725 TDFTQTHS
-734 CRCYLYQA
+734 CHCYLYQEEPRRSDENSQKQI

>member
-1 MPLTLF
+1 
-7 SISLDFYRIPC
+7 
-18 YSNFMDDTLL
+18 MDDTLL

-80 VAQPAGFIAD
+80 IAQPAGFVAD
-90 GAIYYKGQDITR
+90 GAIYYKGQDIVR
-102 LSEVEKRRVQG
+102 LSEVEKRKIQG
-113 NNIAMIFQE
+113 NDIAMIFQE

-144 QNLRGTAAR
+144 QDLHGPAAR

-159 LDRVGIPEPAAR
+159 LDLVGIPEPAAR
-171 YDEYPYQMSG
+171 YNEYPHQMSG

-220 IQRLQQELQMAVL
+220 IQRLQHELQMAVL
-233 LITHDLGVVANI
+233 LITHDLGVVANV
-245 ADQVAVM
+245 ADRVAVM

-259 MGTWKQLY
+259 IGTWEQLY

-317 VMDGCDN
+317 VMDGCDT

-332 NGSEHKVACHLYN
+332 SGSEHNIACHLYN
-345 PEPPFSVQLANR
+345 PEPPFNST
-357 KLAIQKSVQLA
+357 
-368 NRKLAIQKSVQ
+368 
-379 LANRKLAVQKRA
+379 RA
-391 TGVPA
+391 PT
-396 TKLELETEIN
+396 TRLELETTVKK
-406 EKNEESSTRF
+406 KNEESSEQ

-443 VGYVYAVDDV
+443 VGYVYAVDNV
-453 TLDIPR
+453 TLDIPS

-478 AILQLSVPVEGDIV
+478 AILRLGVPVEGDIV
-492 YDGVNI
+492 YEGANI

-503 QRMHP
+503 QLMHP
-508 YRKRMQIIFQDPYA
+508 YRRRMQIIFQDPYA
-522 SLNPRMTVGAI
+522 SLNPRMPVGAI

-538 QAHGMGASNEERQ
+538 QAHGIGASDEERQ

-635 SVVEYFADEVAV
+635 AVVEYFADEVAV

-681 DEQTGVE
+681 DGQTGVE

-701 RPSGCHFHP
+701 RPVGCHFHP
-710 RCPEVMPVCKDEYPG
+710 RCSEVMPVCKDEYPG
-725 TTNFTQTHS
+725 ATNFTQTHS
-734 CRCYLYQA
+734 CHCYLYQAESRKT

>member
-1 MPLTLF
+1 M
-7 SISLDFYRIPC
+7 R
-18 YSNFMDDTLL
+18 NLL
-28 SVQNLKTYFRTPEGL
+28 
-43 ARAVDGISFDI
+43 
-54 KPNEIFALVGESG
+54 
-67 CGKSVTALSIIQL
+67 
-80 VAQPAGFIAD
+80 GFIAG

-102 LSEVEKRRVQG
+102 LSEIEKRKIQG
-113 NNIAMIFQE
+113 NDIAMIFQE

-137 SEAIQEH
+137 SEAIRQH

-159 LDRVGIPEPAAR
+159 LDLVGIPEPNAR
-171 YDEYPYQMSG
+171 YDEYPHQMSG

-189 AMALSC
+189 AMSLSC
-195 RPGLLIADEPTT
+195 QPGLLIADEPTT

-220 IQRLQQELQMAVL
+220 IERLQQELQMAVL

-245 ADQVAVM
+245 ADRVAVM

-259 MGTWKQLY
+259 MGTWEQLY
-267 ETPQH
+267 NTPQH

-278 LESTPARDKRGTELH
+278 LESTPARDKRGMALH

-308 CRFADRCPK
+308 CRFAERCPK
-317 VMDGCDN
+317 IMDGCQN
-324 IVPTLHAV
+324 ILPTLQTV
-332 NGSEHKVACHLYN
+332 NGNGHNVACHLYN
-345 PEPPFSVQLANR
+345 PEPPFN
-357 KLAIQKSVQLA
+357 
-368 NRKLAIQKSVQ
+368 
-379 LANRKLAVQKRA
+379 A
-391 TGVPA
+391 TVTA
-396 TKLELETEIN
+396 STKLELEIEADSENRETTAQSTE
-406 EKNEESSTRF
+406 T
-416 PTASHPQLQVKD
+416 HPQLQVKN
-428 LCVHYPIQKGIFKRT
+428 LCVHYPIQKGILKRT

-459 GKTLALV
+459 GRTLALV
-466 GESGSGKTSFGK
+466 GESGSGKTSLGK
-478 AILQLSVPVEGDIV
+478 AVLRLGVPVKGDLI
-492 YDGVNI
+492 YDGTNI
-498 ATTTR
+498 ATVNR
-503 QRMHP
+503 EQLHP
-508 YRKRMQIIFQDPYA
+508 YRQRMQIIFQDPYA

-538 QAHGMGASNEERQ
+538 QAHNIGGSTDERH

-585 ARCLAVDPEFIVCDE
+585 ARCLAIDPEFIVCDE

-621 VDFNLTYLFITHNL
+621 TDFNLTYLFITHNL

-655 RGTTEEIFDSPKHP
+655 RGTTEEIFDAPKHP

-681 DEQTGVE
+681 DAQTGVE

-710 RCPEVMPVCKDEYPG
+710 RCPEAMSICKDTYPDE
-725 TTNFTQTHS
+725 TRFTQTHS
-734 CRCYLYQA
+734 CHCYLYQE

>member
-1 MPLTLF
+1 MQEA
-7 SISLDFYRIPC
+7 
-18 YSNFMDDTLL
+18 LL

-43 ARAVDGISFDI
+43 ARAVDGISFEI
-54 KPNEIFALVGESG
+54 APNEIFALVGESG
-67 CGKSVTALSIIQL
+67 CGKSVTALSVIQL
-80 VAQPAGFIAD
+80 VAQPAGFIAG
-90 GAIYYKGQDITR
+90 GAIYYNGQDITR
-102 LSEVEKRRVQG
+102 LPEVEKRKIQG
-113 NNIAMIFQE
+113 NDIAMVFQE

-128 PVFTIGNQI
+128 PVFTIGSQI
-137 SEAIQEH
+137 SEAIRQH
-144 QNLRGTAAR
+144 QHLRGTAAR

-159 LDRVGIPEPAAR
+159 LDLVGIPEPAAR
-171 YDEYPYQMSG
+171 YDEYPHQMSG

-195 RPGLLIADEPTT
+195 HPGLLIADEPTT

-220 IQRLQQELQMAVL
+220 IQHLQQELQMAVL

-245 ADQVAVM
+245 ADRVAVM

-259 MGTWKQLY
+259 MGTWEQLY
-267 ETPQH
+267 NTPQH

-278 LESTPARDKRGTELH
+278 LESTPARDKRGTQLH
-293 TITGRVPKATEYNDG
+293 TITGRVPKATDYNDG
-308 CRFADRCPK
+308 CRFAERCPK
-317 VMDGCDN
+317 VMDGCET
-324 IVPTLHAV
+324 IPPILHTA
-332 NGSEHKVACHLYN
+332 NGSEHNVACHLYN
-345 PEPPFSVQLANR
+345 PEPPFNAKPTKN
-357 KLAIQKSVQLA
+357 
-368 NRKLAIQKSVQ
+368 
-379 LANRKLAVQKRA
+379 
-391 TGVPA
+391 
-396 TKLELETEIN
+396 TKLVLEDERM
-406 EKNEESSTRF
+406 EAWKNGGQST
-416 PTASHPQLQVKD
+416 SHPSAVTDEDSASNLPTFQPSNPLLQVKNF
-428 LCVHYPIQKGIFKRT
+428 CVHYPIQKGIFKRT
-443 VGYVYAVDDV
+443 VGYVYAVDEV

-478 AILQLSVPVEGDIV
+478 AILRLGVPVKGDLV
-492 YDGVNI
+492 YDGANI
-498 ATTTR
+498 ATATR
-503 QRMHP
+503 QGMHH
-508 YRKRMQIIFQDPYA
+508 YRQRMQIIFQDPYA

-538 QAHGMGASNEERQ
+538 QAHSIGESTAERET
-551 ARVAEL
+551 RVAEL
-557 MRRVGLSPDMV
+557 MQRVGLSPDMV

-621 VDFNLTYLFITHNL
+621 NDFNLTYLFITHNL

-681 DEQTGVE
+681 DPQTGVE

-701 RPSGCHFHP
+701 RPLGCHFHP
-710 RCPEVMPVCKDEYPG
+710 RCPEVMPVCKDEYPDE
-725 TTNFTQTHS
+725 TRFTQTHS
-734 CRCYLYQA
+734 CNCYLY

>member
-1 MPLTLF
+1 M
-7 SISLDFYRIPC
+7 
-18 YSNFMDDTLL
+18 NDTLL

-54 KPNEIFALVGESG
+54 KPNEIFAIVGESG

-80 VAQPAGFIAD
+80 IAQPTGFIAE

-113 NNIAMIFQE
+113 NDIAMIFQE

-137 SEAIQEH
+137 SEAIEEH
-144 QNLRGTAAR
+144 QDLRRPAAR

-159 LDRVGIPEPAAR
+159 LDLVGIPEPAAR
-171 YDEYPYQMSG
+171 YDEYPHQMSG

-245 ADQVAVM
+245 ADRVAVM

-259 MGTWKQLY
+259 TGTWEQLY

-293 TITGRVPKATEYNDG
+293 TITGRVPKATEYNDA

-317 VMDGCDN
+317 VMDGCND
-324 IVPTLHAV
+324 IVPTLHPV
-332 NGSEHKVACHLYN
+332 NGSEHNVACHLYN

-357 KLAIQKSVQLA
+357 KLAIQKGA
-368 NRKLAIQKSVQ
+368 KPTRN
-379 LANRKLAVQKRA
+379 
-391 TGVPA
+391 
-396 TKLELETEIN
+396 TKLVLETGEQ
-406 EKNEESSTRF
+406 EERTGAHPSTPPDF
-416 PTASHPQLQVKD
+416 QTSNLLQVKD

-478 AILQLSVPVEGDIV
+478 AILRLGVPVAGDLV
-492 YDGVNI
+492 YDDTNI
-498 ATTTR
+498 ATITR
-503 QRMHP
+503 QQMHP

-538 QAHGMGASNEERQ
+538 RTHGIGTSDAERQ

-557 MRRVGLSPDMV
+557 MQRVGLSPDMV

-621 VDFNLTYLFITHNL
+621 VDFHLTYLFITHNL

-681 DEQTGVE
+681 DAQTGLE

-701 RPSGCHFHP
+701 RPVGCHFHP

-725 TTNFTQTHS
+725 ATDFTQTHS
-734 CRCYLYQA
+734 CHCYLYQAGSSL

>member
-1 MPLTLF
+1 MYTPNLRKNQLLFLF
-7 SISLDFYRIPC
+7 SISVDSHKILC
-18 YSNFMDDTLL
+18 YSNLMDDTLL

-54 KPNEIFALVGESG
+54 KANEIFALVGESG

-80 VAQPAGFIAD
+80 IAQPAGFIAD
-90 GAIYYKGQDITR
+90 GAIYYKGQDIVR
-102 LSEVEKRRVQG
+102 LSEVEKRKIQG
-113 NNIAMIFQE
+113 NDIAMIFQE

-144 QNLRGTAAR
+144 QDLHGSAAR

-159 LDRVGIPEPAAR
+159 LDLVGIPEPAAR
-171 YDEYPYQMSG
+171 YNEYPHQMSG

-233 LITHDLGVVANI
+233 LITHDLGVVANV
-245 ADQVAVM
+245 ADRVAVM

-259 MGTWKQLY
+259 MGTWEQLY

-278 LESTPARDKRGTELH
+278 LESTPARDKRGTKLH

-332 NGSEHKVACHLYN
+332 NGSEHNIACHLYN
-345 PEPPFSVQLANR
+345 PEPPFNST
-357 KLAIQKSVQLA
+357 
-368 NRKLAIQKSVQ
+368 
-379 LANRKLAVQKRA
+379 RA
-391 TGVPA
+391 ST
-396 TKLELETEIN
+396 TRLELETTVN
-406 EKNEESSTRF
+406 KKNEESSEQ

-443 VGYVYAVDDV
+443 VGYVYAVDNV
-453 TLDIPR
+453 TLDIPS

-478 AILQLSVPVEGDIV
+478 AILRLGVPVEGDIV
-492 YDGVNI
+492 YDGANI

-503 QRMHP
+503 QLMHP

-522 SLNPRMTVGAI
+522 SLNPRMPVGAI

-538 QAHGMGASNEERQ
+538 QAHGIGASDEERR

-614 NLLKSLQ
+614 NLLRSLQ

-635 SVVEYFADEVAV
+635 AVVEYFADEVAV

-701 RPSGCHFHP
+701 RPVGCHFHP
-710 RCPEVMPVCKDEYPG
+710 RCSEVMPVCKDEYPDAI
-725 TTNFTQTHS
+725 NFTQTHS
-734 CRCYLYQA
+734 CHCYLYQC